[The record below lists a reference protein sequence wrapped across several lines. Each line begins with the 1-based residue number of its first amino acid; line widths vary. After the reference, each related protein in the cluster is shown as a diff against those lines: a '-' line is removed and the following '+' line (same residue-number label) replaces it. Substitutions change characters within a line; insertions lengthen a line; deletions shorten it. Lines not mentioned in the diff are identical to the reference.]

1 MEENIEVKPVAK
13 KRNRNKV
20 SAEEVATYSP
30 PPAEVLELTAAGSV
44 EEVVEVQLP
53 AAGPTVPATV
63 TYAGGRVIDVAA
75 LLRKVVWML
84 ETPRSGVSDYEVNAT
99 VDDLKVVMSRI

>member
-13 KRNRNKV
+13 KRSRNKV
-20 SAEEVATYSP
+20 SVEEVAKYSP
-30 PPAEVLELTAAGSV
+30 PPVEDTTAGSPTVLETV
-44 EEVVEVQLP
+44 EKP